1 MGLVAID
8 VTGLSVVEGE
18 EVELFGRNLCVM
30 ALAKKADTISYEL
43 LARVHGRVIRTS
55 SGGV

>member
-8 VTGLSVVEGE
+8 VTGLDVVKGE

-30 ALAKKADTISYEL
+30 ELAKKAETISYEL
-43 LARVHGRVIRTS
+43 LSRVHGRVARTTT
-55 SGGV
+55 G